1 MQQEKKDR
9 KNRKKSSK
17 YIDRIQF
24 KSESRE
30 RRSIDK
36 KEINNASLGE
46 PNYYEPKATSKR
58 QNIVN
63 NKF

>member
-36 KEINNASLGE
+36 KGINNASLGE
-46 PNYYEPKATSKR
+46 PNYYEPKR